1 MSDVDVG
8 TADVVV
14 AYLAAGDRGDWAQM
28 EACLVK
34 DIVTHSPGGTTSVGI
49 EAQRASWSAARAGL
63 QDLRHKVKSVLVS
76 GQSVAVR
83 IVVTG
88 THVGPFLGVPA
99 TGATIRVD
107 QALFV
112 RLRRRRIAEL
122 WEIVDSGAGLQQLGV
137 LGDQPLS
144 PGGR

>member
-1 MSDVDVG
+1 MSQVDDG
-8 TADVVV
+8 AADVVV
-14 AYLAAGDRGDWAQM
+14 AYLAAGDRGDWDQM
-28 EACLVK
+28 EACLAN
-34 DIVTHSPGGTTSVGI
+34 DLVTHSPGGTTSVGR
-49 EAQRASWSAARAGL
+49 EAQRASWSAAREGL
-63 QDLRHKVKSVLVS
+63 QDLRHEVKSVLVS
-76 GQSVAVR
+76 GESVAVR

-99 TGATIRVD
+99 TGVAIRVD

-112 RLRRRRIAEL
+112 RLRRRQIAEM

-144 PGGR
+144 PGS